1 MLTKKDG
8 IMRTNNN
15 DIQISQASNDVSITD
30 RMLYVNET
38 KLSVSEG
45 FSKTTVNIIEIEMR
59 KSYDMNRK

>member
-1 MLTKKDG
+1 
-8 IMRTNNN
+8 MRTNNN